1 MRSFT
6 IVVVIMALV
15 AIVAKHSSVAT
26 HDSYSQALRRRLNG
40 YNDDE
45 REQYN
50 MFLRRV
56 AQQLADDK
64 DDDESFRATMR
75 KRVDSVSNDGTIL
88 GIGTNY
94 KLYTRATLNSDW
106 IQVPNTMGEVI
117 AVTQLHDGTILGI
130 GQDYKLWTRATLN
143 SDWIQVPNTMGA
155 VIGVTQLQDGTI
167 LGIGT
172 NDKLYTRATLNSDW
186 IQVPNT
192 MGAVIGVTQLQD
204 GTILGIGTNN
214 KLYTRATLNSDW
226 IEVQNTMGAVIAVT
240 QLHNGTI
247 LGIGTNNKLYTRATL
262 NSDWI
267 EVPNTMGA
275 VIGITQ
281 LNYPTISATPTSK
294 AATNTA
300 SKAATATTTAHLSTS
315 SRCTEIVIGKDNY
328 GGDMD
333 ATHPAQV
340 HSPAACAALC
350 EQYLDCTAWTFN
362 VQSGKCWTKDKTTS
376 VNASP
381 DAITGTCKKSSK

>member
-6 IVVVIMALV
+6 IVVVIIAFV

-26 HDSYSQALRRRLNG
+26 HDSYSQALRRGLNG

-56 AQQLADDK
+56 AQQLAVDE

-88 GIGTNY
+88 GIGTN
-94 KLYTRATLNSDW
+94 N
-106 IQVPNTMGEVI
+106 
-117 AVTQLHDGTILGI
+117 
-130 GQDYKLWTRATLN
+130 
-143 SDWIQVPNTMGA
+143 
-155 VIGVTQLQDGTI
+155 
-167 LGIGT
+167 
-172 NDKLYTRATLNSDW
+172 KLYTRATLNSDW

-214 KLYTRATLNSDW
+214 KLYTRATLSSDW
-226 IEVQNTMGAVIAVT
+226 IEVSNTMGAVIAVT

-262 NSDWI
+262 SSDWI

-281 LNYPTISATPTSK
+281 LNYPTISATPASK

-300 SKAATATTTAHLSTS
+300 SKAATNTASKAATTTA
-315 SRCTEIVIGKDNY
+315 
-328 GGDMD
+328 
-333 ATHPAQV
+333 
-340 HSPAACAALC
+340 
-350 EQYLDCTAWTFN
+350 
-362 VQSGKCWTKDKTTS
+362 
-376 VNASP
+376 
-381 DAITGTCKKSSK
+381 